1 MIEVKGCREAE
12 LWHSILKQCFGRLER
27 RTLEDLRAITESP
40 DFDPSRLLLAQ
51 VDGKPAGCIWIKGL
65 IEKDRYELW
74 DLAVLKELWG
84 LGVEDV
90 LIDKAFEWLS
100 EKGARLVRAHTHS
113 IEYYVSAYKR
123 HGFKP
128 VRRILRIF
136 WEPERVEIGPSAE
149 DIAQVGELRPEDLD
163 TLPKVFVESLR
174 PYWDW
179 WIEDYGGGERLKEI
193 SRSWFEP
200 SGGLLWLVARKDGR
214 VIGLTGFHVKGRE
227 GTFFG
232 VMVLP
237 EHRLKGVGWEL
248 MKAALRKALEF
259 GLERLTVYTVA
270 YLDHLAPGA
279 VLYLKS
285 GGKIEAEYVQLERD
299 LL

>member
-65 IEKDRYELW
+65 LEKDRYELW

-84 LGVEDV
+84 LGVEDM

-136 WEPERVEIGPSAE
+136 WEPNRVEIGPPAE

-163 TLPKVFVESLR
+163 MLPSVFVKSLR